1 MKRILIMVAIL
12 TSGLLAGCSN
22 AQSPHREPHTP
33 ADGEVTIQKRDVS
46 GQVVRDLLLA
56 NLQAT
61 RAVADSIVHDAKPGQ
76 DVASDRQLR
85 TEGLKEERDKAFNEL
100 RHYRGINAASATQAI
115 LDAADVSRLAMDYA
129 QAVRDG
135 DPVAKAEK
143 RYDAVAETLT
153 QDVDLLYDALT
164 VPRR

>member
-1 MKRILIMVAIL
+1 MICYWPTYKRLGPLPIQLSMM
-12 TSGLLAGCSN
+12 
-22 AQSPHREPHTP
+22 QSPVKTW
-33 ADGEVTIQKRDVS
+33 
-46 GQVVRDLLLA
+46 
-56 NLQAT
+56 
-61 RAVADSIVHDAKPGQ
+61 
-76 DVASDRQLR
+76 RQLR

-135 DPVAKAEK
+135 DPVAKVEK